1 MTKSRFIND
10 EFEYM
15 TIEPGPKPAPATK
28 EATTKEGTD
37 EAGK

>member
-1 MTKSRFIND
+1 MANRFVDPDLRYI
-10 EFEYM
+10 

-28 EATTKEGTD
+28 KTKAEEGTD